1 MAEGKK
7 GRRYKM
13 SELEERVETWHR
25 LVWKTSLKSET
36 WAQTW
41 RKWGAS
47 CAGIK
52 GGVLQAE
59 GRAAWTH
66 WLKDMATPR
75 SACGIRSHSSHD
87 LDKHL
92 EYRLTGPLN
101 NMKSDRIGWGSQKIL
116 TGRSKRLNGRIW
128 NTTGMNV
135 RGMPLIQ
142 NINSTA
148 LDEERHG
155 SYMSK
160 ESPGMFHIRKADN
173 TISIYFFLFFQTSK
187 FLFRKR
193 VVLEKTLESVLDCK
207 EIKLKENQPWIFIG
221 RTDAKAEAPKLW
233 PPDAKNWLIGKDP
246 DAGKDWRQ
254 KEEGDIGWD
263 GWIASPTQWT
273 WIWANSR
280 I

>member
-1 MAEGKK
+1 MAEREK

-25 LVWKTSLKSET
+25 VVWKTSLKKWYLST
-36 WAQTW
+36 DL

-59 GRAAWTH
+59 GRAAWMH
-66 WLKDMATPR
+66 RLKDTAIPR

-101 NMKSDRIGWGSQKIL
+101 NMKSDRIGWGSQKNL
-116 TGRSKRLNGRIW
+116 TGWSNRLNGRIW
-128 NTTGMNV
+128 NTTGMNL
-135 RGMPLIQ
+135 RGMLLMQ

-155 SYMSK
+155 NHTSK
-160 ESPGMFHIRKADN
+160 ESSGVFHIRKADN
-173 TISIYFFLFFQTSK
+173 TISIYFFFFKLSNFYFVLGWCWRIHLRVPWTSRRSNLK
-187 FLFRKR
+187 EINPEYSLKGLMLKLKLQYFAHEVRNGRNRGFRW
-193 VVLEKTLESVLDCK
+193 LEKYE
-207 EIKLKENQPWIFIG
+207 
-221 RTDAKAEAPKLW
+221 
-233 PPDAKNWLIGKDP
+233 
-246 DAGKDWRQ
+246 
-254 KEEGDIGWD
+254 
-263 GWIASPTQWT
+263 
-273 WIWANSR
+273 
-280 I
+280 